1 MDDFDLESLIAEIQS
16 EPKKPAAGQGASAVP
31 QAEFGLD
38 DIDAFIA
45 DIALGGA
52 AASAQSTKKAVIKR
66 SNKYTATGAA
76 HGNELDALLEN
87 LDPKNV
93 DLSNMSKGT
102 WRKPAL
108 GVEKKQYIRCARPL
122 ERRNW
127 FGIQRSN
134 SCPFQAFY

>member
-1 MDDFDLESLIAEIQS
+1 MDDFDLDNLIAEIQS
-16 EPKKPAAGQGASAVP
+16 EPKKPAPGQGAVVAA
-31 QAEFGLD
+31 QTEFGLD

-52 AASAQSTKKAVIKR
+52 AASAQSSKKAVIKR

-102 WRKPAL
+102 WRQAVVCA
-108 GVEKKQYIRCARPL
+108 GSEQHIRCASHL
-122 ERRNW
+122 RRTIW
-127 FGIQRSN
+127 FGVPRLN
-134 SCPFQAFY
+134 SCPLLALH